1 MENNKTSRNFG
12 INSEKGYFAAVL
24 IALIIVSIVIAVY
37 YIQFKPAPSGYN
49 TIYLL
54 DSQNKAI
61 DYPELLVANKNST
74 FNVNFVVENHMSYN
88 DSGLI
93 GPGQYQV
100 LLKITQNT
108 LSFPINAPANST
120 YEKSIE
126 DGKIWQDSATVSINQ
141 VGNYST
147 VFELWILNKEN
158 VYEFSNNFCVL
169 NLQVISG

>member
-74 FNVNFVVENHMSYN
+74 FNVPFVVENHMSQTE
-88 DSGLI
+88 
-93 GPGQYQV
+93 QYQV

-120 YEKSIE
+120 YEKTLS
-126 DGKIWQDSATVSINQ
+126 DGGIWQDSATVSINQ
-141 VGNYST
+141 VGNYSA
-147 VFELWILNKEN
+147 VFELYVLNNEN

-169 NLQVISG
+169 NLQVVSG

>member
-12 INSEKGYFAAVL
+12 LNSEKGYFAAVL
-24 IALIIVSIVIAVY
+24 IALIIVSGVIAVY

-54 DSQNKAI
+54 DSQNKAN

-74 FNVNFVVENHMSYN
+74 FNVPFVVENYMSQTE
-88 DSGLI
+88 
-93 GPGQYQV
+93 QYQV

-108 LSFPINAPANST
+108 LSFPVNAPANST
-120 YEKSIE
+120 YEKTLS
-126 DGKIWQDSATVSINQ
+126 DGGIWQDSATVSINQ
-141 VGNYST
+141 VGNYSA
-147 VFELWILNKEN
+147 VFELWILNNEN

-169 NLQVISG
+169 NLQVVSG